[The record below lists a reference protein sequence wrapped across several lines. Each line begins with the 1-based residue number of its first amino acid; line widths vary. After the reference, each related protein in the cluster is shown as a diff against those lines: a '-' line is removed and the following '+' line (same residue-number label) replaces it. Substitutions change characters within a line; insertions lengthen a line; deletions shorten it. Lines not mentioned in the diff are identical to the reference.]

1 MRDERQRLRIE
12 LSSEGKNELSRCI
25 DREVKMGSYSAN
37 SLSYILLKNN
47 NSTILGNTIR

>member
-1 MRDERQRLRIE
+1 MTGRTDVLTRA
-12 LSSEGKNELSRCI
+12 GDT

-47 NSTILGNTIR
+47 NTTKLGGAV